1 MKKHLILAFIMAF
14 SATVS
19 FAQSS
24 MTDQQ
29 IMDFVIEEQQKGTE
43 QSQIVTKLMQRGV
56 TIDQI
61 RSVKNKYERQMG
73 NQGLGV
79 KDITTTGKSTDRLRK
94 NNGDQKDE
102 SRVSKYRMKDG
113 NIKKQTT
120 HTYDSQDPDFMLMQR
135 ELSSFMPDS
144 MQIYDQMYL
153 DQMMKEEDEPKRKIF
168 GHDIFN
174 NKNLTFE
181 PNMNIATPQDYRLG
195 PGDAVF
201 IDIYGASQGTIE
213 STVSPDGTITI
224 ENYGPVSVSGLTVA
238 EANARLKA
246 TLGTRYSSSKITLT
260 VGQTRTIT
268 VNVMGEVEAPGTYT
282 ISAFA
287 TVFHALYMAGGINE
301 IGTLR
306 NIKVYRHNRL
316 VTVVDIYDYILN
328 GKLSG
333 NIRLT
338 DNDVIVVGPYD
349 CLVNVAGKV
358 KRPMFY
364 EMKKNESLG
373 SVLRY
378 AGGFTGDAYKKSVK
392 VIRKAGQL
400 YSIYDVNEFDMN
412 SFKMNDEDS
421 VSVDSVI
428 PRYSNMVEIKGAVFR
443 PGMFQVG
450 GDITTVRS
458 LIEHAEGMTED
469 AFTARGVMHRMK
481 PDRTLEVLSVD
492 LGGIMAG
499 RVPDVPLRNEDVLY
513 VPSKKDLQEEQ
524 ILTIHG
530 EVMYPGVYKY
540 ADNETIEDFI
550 LQAGGLKN
558 TASVMKVD
566 VSRRYF
572 DQKATTVSD
581 TIAQTYSFSLKDG
594 FVIDGEQGFVL
605 RPFDEVYVRSI
616 PGYTEQKNVT
626 VEGEVLYSGTYT
638 LAKKSQRLS
647 EVIKQAGGF
656 TNTAYPEGARLV
668 RTITEEERMRMENI
682 MKMVKSQSKN
692 EEDTIDINKL
702 DIGETYNVGINLDM
716 AMAHPG
722 SNYDIVLREGDRII
736 VPEYS
741 GTVKISGDVMYPNT
755 VAFRD
760 GEKLDYYIDQAGG
773 WGNRA
778 KKSQTYIIYMNGT
791 IAKASRKNRP
801 EPGCEIVVPTKPL
814 GQKLSVAEM
823 VAIGSGTASVATMIA
838 TIANLIKN

>member
-268 VNVMGEVEAPGTYT
+268 VNVM
-282 ISAFA
+282 
-287 TVFHALYMAGGINE
+287 
-301 IGTLR
+301 
-306 NIKVYRHNRL
+306 
-316 VTVVDIYDYILN
+316 
-328 GKLSG
+328 
-333 NIRLT
+333 
-338 DNDVIVVGPYD
+338 
-349 CLVNVAGKV
+349 
-358 KRPMFY
+358 
-364 EMKKNESLG
+364 
-373 SVLRY
+373 
-378 AGGFTGDAYKKSVK
+378 
-392 VIRKAGQL
+392 
-400 YSIYDVNEFDMN
+400 
-412 SFKMNDEDS
+412 
-421 VSVDSVI
+421 
-428 PRYSNMVEIKGAVFR
+428 
-443 PGMFQVG
+443 
-450 GDITTVRS
+450 
-458 LIEHAEGMTED
+458 
-469 AFTARGVMHRMK
+469 
-481 PDRTLEVLSVD
+481 
-492 LGGIMAG
+492 
-499 RVPDVPLRNEDVLY
+499 
-513 VPSKKDLQEEQ
+513 
-524 ILTIHG
+524 
-530 EVMYPGVYKY
+530 
-540 ADNETIEDFI
+540 
-550 LQAGGLKN
+550 
-558 TASVMKVD
+558 
-566 VSRRYF
+566 
-572 DQKATTVSD
+572 
-581 TIAQTYSFSLKDG
+581 
-594 FVIDGEQGFVL
+594 
-605 RPFDEVYVRSI
+605 
-616 PGYTEQKNVT
+616 
-626 VEGEVLYSGTYT
+626 
-638 LAKKSQRLS
+638 
-647 EVIKQAGGF
+647 
-656 TNTAYPEGARLV
+656 
-668 RTITEEERMRMENI
+668 
-682 MKMVKSQSKN
+682 
-692 EEDTIDINKL
+692 
-702 DIGETYNVGINLDM
+702 
-716 AMAHPG
+716 
-722 SNYDIVLREGDRII
+722 
-736 VPEYS
+736 
-741 GTVKISGDVMYPNT
+741 
-755 VAFRD
+755 
-760 GEKLDYYIDQAGG
+760 
-773 WGNRA
+773 
-778 KKSQTYIIYMNGT
+778 
-791 IAKASRKNRP
+791 
-801 EPGCEIVVPTKPL
+801 
-814 GQKLSVAEM
+814 
-823 VAIGSGTASVATMIA
+823 
-838 TIANLIKN
+838 